1 MDENH
6 MDFIVTDDCI
16 RLGLRAGAIVF
27 RNVRVTASSP
37 AQRAEMA
44 DAAAAVQARFSNAS
58 AIRADPYVASFRAIL
73 QQVGAN
79 PKKDQPS
86 VERLLSFASKR
97 GDLPPINNLV
107 DAYNLV
113 SVRSSCSLGAH
124 DLDRISLPVA
134 LGLLDGSESFTP
146 LGTDRP
152 VPAIAGEYGYVD
164 ASNRLLCRLDA
175 LQADF
180 SKVTDATV
188 SALLIVEGTV
198 AHSAQDLR
206 KAFADVMELVTRYCG
221 GTGEVISSPE

>member
-6 MDFIVTDDCI
+6 MNFIVEDGCI
-16 RLGLRAGAIVF
+16 HLGLRAGAIVF
-27 RNVRVTASSP
+27 RNVRVTASSS
-37 AQRAEMA
+37 AQRTEMA
-44 DAAAAVQARFSNAS
+44 EAAAAVQARFSSPS

-86 VERLLSFASKR
+86 LEKLMSFAYKR
-97 GDLPPINNLV
+97 GDLPAINNLV

-124 DLDRISLPVA
+124 DLDRIKIPVA
-134 LGLLDGSESFTP
+134 LRLLDGSESFTP

-152 VPAIAGEYGYVD
+152 APVTAGEYGYVD
-164 ASNRLLCRLDA
+164 ASNRLLCRLDV

-180 SKVTDATV
+180 SKVTNATV
-188 SALLIVEGTV
+188 NALLIVEGTV
-198 AHSAQDLR
+198 AHSAEELQ
-206 KAFADVMELVTRYCG
+206 KAFADVTELVTRYCG
-221 GTGEVISSPE
+221 GTGEIISFPE